1 MKENNTGAI
10 VKVLKTI
17 IYVVAVAMGIF
28 QLVTQLYRMFAPTL
42 LQNTHLIFA
51 YFLIFMIAIVECIE
65 KKRNPLITAFFVIC
79 LGVSMWALFHMQ
91 INYKKII
98 DSIGRHDKVTI
109 VCGACLIIV
118 TIIAARRTFGWAI
131 PILGVVGVI
140 YMFVGPYLPGIFKHG
155 GFTAKRII
163 ATLSVNFG
171 GMYGTLLNVSATFL
185 ALFMIFG
192 GLLSSCGGGEFFI
205 DLALAIGGR
214 FRSGPALAAVLS
226 SALMGSIN
234 GSATANVATTGVF
247 TIPLMKS
254 RGYTEN
260 FAGAVESIASTG
272 GMILPPVM
280 GVGAFVMAEITG
292 IPYSQIA
299 LSAAIP
305 AIIYY
310 LLCVCIVIIRSDKL
324 KLEKLPKEEI
334 PKLWP
339 VIKHG
344 FYYLLPVCGI
354 IYCMVAGYSVSR
366 AGLVGIGLVLFG
378 YLAKLAVYDRK
389 TLFSLTPLKNIAKG
403 LYDGI
408 MSTLNVAAALAC
420 IGIFVESITATGLAN
435 RLVTL
440 ILNLGGDNW
449 FLCLFITMIVAL
461 VFGMGVP
468 TTGSYIILAVMA
480 APALV
485 KIGLPLLS
493 VHLFIYYYTIL
504 GNITP
509 PVGSACLVAS
519 RISKGDYFGTCF
531 ESMKMGISAFILPFI
546 FVYQPAM
553 LGQDNAAK
561 VILVALTALLGMVSL
576 SIFFERYAK
585 THTTI
590 LESILFLACAV
601 VLILPLN
608 IYVSL
613 AGVAVFVILFLFNMK
628 KAKNEQ
634 HAPAETTK

>member
-1 MKENNTGAI
+1 MSANTSEKT
-10 VKVLKTI
+10 VKIFDKVI
-17 IYVVAVAMGIF
+17 FVVAVIMGVF
-28 QLVTQLYRMFAPTL
+28 QLVTQLYRIFAPTL

-51 YFLIFMIAIVECIE
+51 YFLIFAIAIRECIV
-65 KKRNPLITAFFVIC
+65 KKRKAIWIIFYSFC
-79 LGVSMWALFHMQ
+79 LCVSMWALFHMQ
-91 INYKKII
+91 LNYKKII
-98 DSIGRHDKVTI
+98 DSIGHHDQITI
-109 VCGACLIIV
+109 ICGACLILMTIV
-118 TIIAARRTFGWAI
+118 AARRTFGATI
-131 PILGVVGVI
+131 PLLGLIGVI
-140 YMFVGPYLPGIFKHG
+140 YMFVGPYLPGIFRHG
-155 GFTAKRII
+155 GFTFKRII

-205 DLALAIGGR
+205 DLAMAIGGK
-214 FRSGPALAAVLS
+214 FRAGPALAAVLS

-247 TIPLMKS
+247 TIPLMKK
-254 RGYTEN
+254 RGYSNE

-292 IPYSQIA
+292 IPYATIA
-299 LSAAIP
+299 LSAAVP
-305 AIIYY
+305 AVIYY
-310 LLCVCIVIIRSDKL
+310 LLCVAVVIIRS
-324 KLEKLPKEEI
+324 EKLQLECVAKEDI
-334 PKLWP
+334 PKLGP
-339 VIKHG
+339 VLKRG

-354 IYCMVAGYSVSR
+354 VYCMIAGFSVSR
-366 AGLVGIGLVLFG
+366 AGLVGIALVVLG
-378 YLAKLAVYDRK
+378 YMAKLAVYDRK
-389 TLFSLTPLKNIAKG
+389 TLCSLTPIKNFAKG

-420 IGIFVESITATGLAN
+420 IGLFVESITATGLAN

-440 ILNLGGDNW
+440 ILNLGGENW
-449 FLCLFITMIVAL
+449 FLCLLITMVVAL
-461 VFGMGVP
+461 IFGMGVP

-519 RISKGDYFGTCF
+519 RISGGEYFGTCF
-531 ESMKMGISAFILPFI
+531 ESMKMGFSAFILPFI

-553 LGQDNAAK
+553 LGQGS
-561 VILVALTALLGMVSL
+561 VGQILLVSLSALLGAVAL
-576 SIFFERYAK
+576 SIAFEGYAK
-585 THTTI
+585 THTS
-590 LESILFLACAV
+590 LVERILFLVDAV
-601 VLILPLN
+601 LLILPLN
-608 IYVSL
+608 LVLSL
-613 AGVAVFVILFLFNMK
+613 AGVAGFTVLFWLNNA
-628 KAKNEQ
+628 KAERIK
-634 HAPAETTK
+634 AA

>member
-1 MKENNTGAI
+1 MSNDRSE
-10 VKVLKTI
+10 KVVRILDITI
-17 IYVVAVAMGIF
+17 YIVAVAMGVF
-28 QLVTQLYRMFAPTL
+28 QLYTQLYRVLAPTL

-51 YFLIFMIAIVECIE
+51 YFLIFAIAIRECLQ
-65 KKRNPLITAFFVIC
+65 KKRNPLILAFFALC
-79 LGVSMWALFHMQ
+79 LCVSMWALFHMQ
-91 INYKKII
+91 FNYTKII
-98 DSIGRHDKVTI
+98 NSIGRHDTVTI
-109 VCGACLIIV
+109 ICGACLIIV
-118 TIIAARRTFGWAI
+118 TIIAAKRTFGLAI
-131 PILGVVGVI
+131 PLLGLLGVV
-140 YMFVGPYLPGIFKHG
+140 YMFVGPYLPGILKHG
-155 GFTAKRII
+155 GFSFKRII

-205 DLALAIGGR
+205 DFALAIGGK
-214 FRSGPALAAVLS
+214 FRAGPALAAVLS

-247 TIPLMKS
+247 TIPLMKK
-254 RGYTEN
+254 RGYSKN

-292 IPYSQIA
+292 IPYSKIA
-299 LSAAIP
+299 LSALLP
-305 AIIYY
+305 AVIYY
-310 LLCVCIVIIRSDKL
+310 LLCVCIVVLRSEKL

-339 VIKHG
+339 VVKHG

-354 IYCMVAGYSVSR
+354 VYCMVAGYSVSR
-366 AGLVGIGLVLFG
+366 AGLVGIGLVIFG
-378 YLAKLAVYDRK
+378 YIAKLAVYDRK
-389 TLFSLTPLKNIAKG
+389 TLFSMTPLKNIAKG
-403 LYDGI
+403 VYDGI

-440 ILNLGGDNW
+440 ILDLGGDNW
-449 FLCLFITMIVAL
+449 FLCLLITMVVAL
-461 VFGMGVP
+461 IFGMGVP

-519 RISKGDYFGTCF
+519 RISEGDYFGTCF

-546 FVYQPAM
+546 FVYQPAL
-553 LGQDNAAK
+553 LGDGSIGS
-561 VILVALTALLGMVSL
+561 ILLVGASALLGMASL
-576 SIFFERYAK
+576 SFFFERYAV
-585 THTTI
+585 THMTV
-590 LESILFLACAV
+590 LESILFLASAV
-601 VLILPLN
+601 VMILPLSLLP
-608 IYVSL
+608 SL
-613 AGVAVFVILFLFNMK
+613 AGIAAFCILFWLNWQ
-628 KAKNEQ
+628 KAKKEAASPNLD
-634 HAPAETTK
+634 

>member
-1 MKENNTGAI
+1 MNSTASE
-10 VKVLKTI
+10 KTAKSLDKI
-17 IYVVAVAMGIF
+17 IYIVAVAMGIF
-28 QLVTQLYRMFAPTL
+28 QLFTQMFRVLAPTL

-51 YFLIFMIAIVECIE
+51 YFLIFTMAIRDNIA
-65 KKRNPLITAFFVIC
+65 KKRSPLITVFYVLC
-79 LGVSMWALFHMQ
+79 LAVSMWALFHMEF
-91 INYKKII
+91 NYSKII
-98 DSIGRHDKVTI
+98 NSIGRHDAITI
-109 VCGACLIIV
+109 ACGACLIV
-118 TIIAARRTFGWAI
+118 TTIIAAKMTFGTAI
-131 PILGVVGVI
+131 PALGLVGVV
-140 YMFVGPYLPGIFKHG
+140 YMFVGPYLPGIFRHG
-155 GFTAKRII
+155 GFTFKRII

-171 GMYGTLLNVSATFL
+171 GMYGTLLSVSATFL

-205 DLALAIGGR
+205 DFALAIGGR
-214 FRSGPALAAVLS
+214 FRAGPALAAVLS

-254 RGYTEN
+254 RGYSKD

-292 IPYSQIA
+292 IPYSTIA

-310 LLCVCIVIIRSDKL
+310 LLCVFIVILRSEKL
-324 KLEKLPKEEI
+324 QLERLPKEEI

-339 VIKHG
+339 VLKGG

-354 IYCMVAGYSVSR
+354 VYCMIAGYSVSR
-366 AGLVGIGLVLFG
+366 AGLIGIALVIFG

-389 TLFSLTPLKNIAKG
+389 TLFSLTPIKNIAKG

-408 MSTLNVAAALAC
+408 MSTLNVAATLAC
-420 IGIFVESITATGLAN
+420 IGLFVESITATGLAN

-449 FLCLFITMIVAL
+449 FLCLLITMIVAL
-461 VFGMGVP
+461 IFGMGVP

-519 RISKGDYFGTCF
+519 RISDGSYFGTCA

-546 FVYQPAM
+546 FVYQPAF
-553 LGQDNAAK
+553 LGQGS
-561 VILVALTALLGMVSL
+561 VPQILLVSLSALLGMLSL
-576 SIFFERYAK
+576 SFVFEKYAFTKLSIVEVVLFF
-585 THTTI
+585 
-590 LESILFLACAV
+590 ACAV
-601 VLILPLN
+601 GLVLPLS
-608 IYVSL
+608 VLPSL
-613 AGVAVFVILFLFNMK
+613 AAVVAFAALAFVNYRKYK
-628 KAKNEQ
+628 KA
-634 HAPAETTK
+634 AA